1 MIEAI
6 AALICA
12 AVPEIVTVPVALFVI
27 VAPPPLTTLSVPEP
41 AGMESVV
48 VSGPLS
54 TSATLTPEMT
64 LLVSSLVVCAAGS
77 VLTGASLTAVTV
89 MLTFA
94 VSVTP
99 PDDTV

>member
-1 MIEAI
+1 MIDAM

-12 AVPEIVTVPVALFVI
+12 AVPEIVTVPLPLLVI
-27 VAPPPLTTLSVPEP
+27 VAPPPVTTLRMPEP
-41 AGMESVV
+41 AGIESVV
-48 VSGPLS
+48 ASETLS

-64 LLVSSLVVCAAGS
+64 LLVSSLVTCAPGS
-77 VLTGASLTAVTV
+77 VLTGASLIAVTV

-99 PDDTV
+99 PEVTV